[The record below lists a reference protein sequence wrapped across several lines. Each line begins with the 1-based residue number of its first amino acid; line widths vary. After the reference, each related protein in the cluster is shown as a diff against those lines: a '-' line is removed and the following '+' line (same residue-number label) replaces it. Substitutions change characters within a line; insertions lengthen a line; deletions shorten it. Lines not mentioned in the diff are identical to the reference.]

1 VPPASNAAPS
11 YHVAV
16 SQLLAL
22 GHELHATPSRKFD
35 LANMRV
41 LLQVMG
47 HPERR
52 FQSVLIAGTNGKGS
66 TAATLYSIL
75 AAAGYKAGLYTSPH
89 LIRINERIRTHTED
103 GEISDAEFA
112 EIHTRIEACSAE
124 LLSRR
129 ELPWHPSFFEIL
141 TAMAF
146 EYFAS
151 TGIEIGVL
159 EVGMGGRLDAT
170 NVVDPCISVIT
181 DVALDHQAFLGN
193 TLGEIAREKAGII
206 RPNGTVVTLP
216 QHPEATDVIGRAILE
231 NHARAVDAVPYMP
244 PVSPGA
250 SQFQESDTSTSGEAR
265 SERLASRERSARAKQ
280 RSVAEPSEK
289 SQTSYQLDVL
299 GNEIKIQ
306 SPLIGR
312 HQYRNLALAI
322 ATAVELKNFGF
333 PLTPQQIETGIRNT
347 RWPGRFQILPATSVY
362 PEIVLDVAHNPAGA
376 WALRAALSQYYEGR
390 PLILIFGAMAD
401 KAIGEIS
408 EILFPLSDCVIVT
421 AAQTPRAATP
431 EAIRQAAARTDAQ
444 IIREPSITAALERA
458 RILAV
463 PRKNPAIVIT
473 GSIYVVG
480 EALQLLR
487 LHRSL

>member
-1 VPPASNAAPS
+1 MPPASKAAPS
-11 YHVAV
+11 YDVAV

-22 GHELHATPSRKFD
+22 GHELHTTPSRKFD

-41 LLQVMG
+41 LLQAMG

-52 FQSVLIAGTNGKGS
+52 FQSVLVAGTNGKGS

-75 AAAGYKAGLYTSPH
+75 AAAGYKAALYTSPH

-112 EIHTRIEACSAE
+112 EIHARVEACSAE

-129 ELPWHPSFFEIL
+129 QLPWHPSFFEIL

-146 EYFAS
+146 EYFS
-151 TGIEIGVL
+151 SIGIEIAVL

-170 NVVDPCISVIT
+170 NVVHPCISVIT
-181 DVALDHQAFLGN
+181 DIALDHQAFLGN
-193 TLGEIAREKAGII
+193 TLAEIAREKAGII
-206 RPNGTVVTLP
+206 RPNGLVVALP
-216 QHPEATDVIGRAILE
+216 QHPEATDVLGRAILE

-244 PVSPGA
+244 PVAPGV
-250 SQFQESDTSTSGEAR
+250 QP
-265 SERLASRERSARAKQ
+265 RLG
-280 RSVAEPSEK
+280 
-289 SQTSYQLDVL
+289 TSYQLDVV
-299 GNEIKIQ
+299 GTEITVS

-312 HQYRNLALAI
+312 HQYRNLALVI

-333 PLTPQQIETGIRNT
+333 PVTPQQIEAGIRST
-347 RWPGRFQILPATSVY
+347 RWPGRFQVLPATAVY

-390 PLILIFGAMAD
+390 PLIFIFGAMAD
-401 KAIGEIS
+401 KAIAEIS

-458 RILAV
+458 RILAL

-480 EALQLLR
+480 EALQVLQR
-487 LHRSL
+487 H